1 MRGKRTHEG
10 LAAPVLVAALLA
22 ACTRAEPPAPEGVPW
37 VASPEGELAE
47 AATRPGEAPARAT
60 AAPPPPPSAGPQ
72 PAPSTSPS
80 DSASLPQT
88 NERPAPSSPELDAR
102 AAALWDAIA
111 RDEPDVAIPAF
122 FPLAAY
128 QQVKDVTDPSAD
140 WKRRLVGAFR
150 RDIHAYH
157 AALGDDAANARL
169 VSLDVPD
176 ARARWV
182 EPGEEWNKIGYFR
195 VFGSKLRYQVD
206 GASRAFE
213 VKSLISWRGQWY
225 VVHLAAIK

>member
-1 MRGKRTHEG
+1 MRGKRTRKG
-10 LAAPVLVAALLA
+10 LAVPALVAALLA
-22 ACTRAEPPAPEGVPW
+22 ACTRAEPPAPAGVPW

-47 AATRPGEAPARAT
+47 AAPKPAETAAKTQPAPGPPPP
-60 AAPPPPPSAGPQ
+60 AAPPPAPSA
-72 PAPSTSPS
+72 SSS

-88 NERPAPSSPELDAR
+88 NEKPAPSSPELDAR

-111 RDEPDVAIPAF
+111 RDEPDAAIPAF

-128 QQVKDVTDPSAD
+128 QQVKDVADPSAD

-157 AALGDDAANARL
+157 AALGDDAANAKL

-213 VKSLISWRGQWY
+213 IKSLISWRGQWY